1 MNDLFV
7 YDSFKTVLAAETT
20 AKQLVD
26 AGVPRQAIAL
36 GAERDLSSE
45 TDADFSLVNAHDLKT
60 PDVQDD
66 DSLWDRIVGIFQ
78 TDDET
83 NEAAIDYD
91 GYRSA
96 IALGDIL
103 LLVEEDYRHV
113 IEQTVDPDTMI
124 KSPEDSQN
132 LPTEADRRLA
142 QGGSFASEDLNFQSP
157 EELAIPQTEIIDD
170 DPLVDDTVNLDR
182 DFEKDPRR

>member
-7 YDSFKTVLAAETT
+7 YGGFKTVLAAEKT
-20 AKQLVD
+20 AHQLVD

-45 TDADFSLVNAHDLKT
+45 TETDFNLVNGRDLKT
-60 PDVQDD
+60 ADVQDD
-66 DSLWDRIVGIFQ
+66 VSLWDRIVGMFQ

-96 IALGDIL
+96 LALGDIL

-132 LPTEADRRLA
+132 LPTEADSRLA
-142 QGGSFASEDLNFQSP
+142 QGGSFASEDLSFHAP
-157 EELAIPQTEIIDD
+157 DELAIPQTELTEG

-182 DFEKDPRR
+182 DFEKDPHR